1 MRLDAIL
8 SSAGAHKRRKR
19 VGRGRGSGHGKTSGR
34 GSKGFGS
41 RTGYATRPG
50 FEGGQNPIIRR
61 MPQRGFNNKRFAEEV
76 QILNV
81 CDLERFFEDGA
92 TVDGAALLA
101 KGLISKMDVVVKL
114 LGKGE
119 LKRKLSVSVTRA
131 SKSAAEKVA
140 AAGGTLALTE

>member
-1 MRLDAIL
+1 MNLDQIL
-8 SSAGAHKRRKR
+8 SAVGPHKRRTR
-19 VGRGRGSGHGKTSGR
+19 VGRGRGSGHGKTSRR
-34 GSKGFGS
+34 GSKGFGA

-61 MPQRGFNNKRFAEEV
+61 IPQRGFNNKNFAELVEIV
-76 QILNV
+76 NVGDLN
-81 CDLERFFEDGA
+81 RFEDGA
-92 TVDGAALLA
+92 TVDPSALLA
-101 KGLISKMDVVVKL
+101 EGLIGRAGTAVKL

-119 LKRKLSVSVTRA
+119 LARKLNVSVTRA